1 MQNGRAHSNISRVS
15 ARLAFIRPLAP
26 SAAVRPPKGV
36 GWYHEPKW
44 DGFRFQIIKDGSD
57 VRFYSRSGAEYTDR
71 LPDMRKAFA
80 EMPTRAAIL
89 DGELCLIDP
98 RGAAHFYRL
107 MAQMRTSSPDERQLM
122 FLAFDLLHQDG
133 VDLRGLPLSERKL
146 DLDRLCRQSKV
157 PYLTRVE
164 TFPDGNVLFDY
175 CNKFGFEGIVS
186 KRRSS
191 PYSSGPSRHWVKV
204 KCPNWKRINSGRNK
218 LFEEARGRQ
227 ADASAQGSRPRA

>member
-1 MQNGRAHSNISRVS
+1 M
-15 ARLAFIRPLAP
+15 
-26 SAAVRPPKGV
+26 

-89 DGELCLIDP
+89 DCELCLIDP
-98 RGAAHFYRL
+98 RGGAQFYWL
-107 MAQMRTSSPDERQLM
+107 MAQMRTGSPDESQLI

-133 VDLRGLPLSERKL
+133 IDLRGLPLSERKL

-175 CNKFGFEGIVS
+175 CNKFGFEGTVS
-186 KRRSS
+186 KRRDSRYFSGSS
-191 PYSSGPSRHWVKV
+191 RNWVKV
-204 KCPNWKRINSGRNK
+204 KCPNWKRDQ
-218 LFEEARGRQ
+218 RG
-227 ADASAQGSRPRA
+227 AA

>member
-1 MQNGRAHSNISRVS
+1 
-15 ARLAFIRPLAP
+15 
-26 SAAVRPPKGV
+26 
-36 GWYHEPKW
+36 
-44 DGFRFQIIKDGSD
+44 
-57 VRFYSRSGAEYTDR
+57 
-71 LPDMRKAFA
+71 
-80 EMPTRAAIL
+80 
-89 DGELCLIDP
+89 
-98 RGAAHFYRL
+98 
-107 MAQMRTSSPDERQLM
+107 MRTGSPDERQLM

-191 PYSSGPSRHWVKV
+191 PYPSGPSRHWVKV

-218 LFEEARGRQ
+218 PFEKRE
-227 ADASAQGSRPRA
+227 DAKRMHPQSALELSWFAPSRVEQQRKITSVRWKRRKRSPGSASSSPGSSSACDHRR